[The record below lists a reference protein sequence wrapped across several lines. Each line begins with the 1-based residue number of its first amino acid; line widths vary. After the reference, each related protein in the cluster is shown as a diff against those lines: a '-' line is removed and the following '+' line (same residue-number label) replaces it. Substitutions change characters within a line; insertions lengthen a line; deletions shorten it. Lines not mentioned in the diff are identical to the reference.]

1 MQEFFDREFLGNTV
15 WMYTVALGIFIGLII
30 LIHIFKAIIL
40 NRLRKWS
47 ENTKTTIDDFIIQS
61 IEKTAVPLLYLG
73 AFYAAV
79 NSLALHPKFSKVLSI
94 VSVVLITFFIIRL
107 IVSILKYV
115 LNVYLQR
122 KGEDEAAER
131 EKQLKGIITLISFL
145 IWSIGLVF
153 LLDNLGFEISAVI
166 AGLGIGGIAIALAAQ
181 TILGDLF
188 SYFVI
193 FFDKPFKIGDFII
206 INDKMGSVEYIG
218 IKTTRLRSLGG
229 EQLIFSNT
237 DLVNSRIHNYKRMER
252 RRVVFKLGVLY
263 ETSYAL
269 LKQVPPTIKEIIQGV
284 PDTTF
289 DRCHFFSY
297 GDFSLVIETVYYVLS
312 ADYNKY
318 ADIQQEINFKIFEA
332 FEKMGIGFAYPTQT
346 LYLNKQNGFEEPKTE
361 LIKGPVEERK

>member
-1 MQEFFDREFLGNTV
+1 MQEFLNREYFDNTI
-15 WMYTVALGIFIGLII
+15 WMYLIAAGIFIAAVILTNIFKLII
-30 LIHIFKAIIL
+30 LK
-40 NRLRKWS
+40 RLKKWS
-47 ENTKTTIDDFIIQS
+47 ESTETTIDNFIVS
-61 IEKTAVPLLYLG
+61 GIEKTILPLLYYG
-73 AFYAAV
+73 AFFIAI
-79 NSLALHPKFSKVLSI
+79 NTLKLHPKFSSALNIASI
-94 VSVVLITFFIIRL
+94 ILITFFVIKLII
-107 IVSILKYV
+107 SILRYT

-122 KGEDEAAER
+122 KGEGEIEDR
-131 EKQLKGIITLISFL
+131 EKQLKGITTLVSFI
-145 IWSIGLVF
+145 IWAVGFIF

-206 INDKMGSVEYIG
+206 INDKMGAVEYIG

-263 ETSYAL
+263 ETTYAQ
-269 LKQVPPTIKEIIQGV
+269 LKQIPPVIKNIIEEI
-284 PDTTF
+284 PDATF

-297 GDFSLVIETVYYVLS
+297 GDFSLVIETVYYVMS

-318 ADIQQEINFKIFEA
+318 ADIQQEINFKIFEE
-332 FEKMGIGFAYPTQT
+332 FEKMKIGFAYPTQT

-361 LIKGPVEERK
+361 IIKN

>member
-1 MQEFFDREFLGNTV
+1 
-15 WMYTVALGIFIGLII
+15 
-30 LIHIFKAIIL
+30 
-40 NRLRKWS
+40 
-47 ENTKTTIDDFIIQS
+47 
-61 IEKTAVPLLYLG
+61 
-73 AFYAAV
+73 
-79 NSLALHPKFSKVLSI
+79 
-94 VSVVLITFFIIRL
+94 IIRL

-122 KGEDEAAER
+122 KGEDGTAER
-131 EKQLKGIITLISFL
+131 EKQLKGITTLASFL

-252 RRVVFKLGVLY
+252 RRVVFKLGVRY
-263 ETSYAL
+263 ETPPSL
-269 LKQVPPTIKEIIQGV
+269 LKKAPDTIKEIIQGIK
-284 PDTTF
+284 DTTF
-289 DRCHFFSY
+289 DRCHFISY

-318 ADIQQEINFKIFEA
+318 ANIQQEINFKIFEA
-332 FEKMGIGFAYPTQT
+332 FDKMGICFAYPTQT
-346 LYLNKQNGFEEPKTE
+346 LYLNNQSGFEEPKTE
-361 LIKGPVEERK
+361 LVNGPAEE